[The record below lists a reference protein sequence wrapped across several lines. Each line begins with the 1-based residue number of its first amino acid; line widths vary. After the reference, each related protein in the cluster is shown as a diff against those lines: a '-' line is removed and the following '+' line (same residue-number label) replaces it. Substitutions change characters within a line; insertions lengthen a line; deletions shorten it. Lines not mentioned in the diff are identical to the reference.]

1 MTEARPF
8 KTVTDLL
15 ETAEHFWWSLKSA
28 DWLEAFR
35 SHPRIGEK
43 KAEIQHSAAAQKW
56 SQQEQS
62 GVGGATD
69 DTLQALV
76 DGNREYHERFGFIFI
91 VCASGKSAE
100 EMLSLLKNRLGNEK
114 NEELKIAAA
123 EQAAITKLRLEKL
136 LTQ

>member
-8 KTVTDLL
+8 KTLTDLL
-15 ETAEHFWWSLKSA
+15 ETAERLWWSLKSE

-43 KAEIQHSAAAQKW
+43 KAEIQQSAAAQEW

-62 GVGGATD
+62 EVGDATEE
-69 DTLQALV
+69 TLQALA

-91 VCASGKSAE
+91 VCASGKSVE
-100 EMLSLLKNRLGNEK
+100 EMLSFLRTRLGNEK